1 MAVKTISFSLDAASI
16 DRAIAEVKAF
26 RDDFL
31 QKCNRLRQLV
41 GERIAWSASHGFSTA
56 LVSDVI
62 IGQGNSND
70 VQVTV
75 EDDGSVTTVIAD
87 GNEALFIEFGAG
99 VYNNGPAGTSPHP
112 WGTYTIGSYGKGN
125 GAKNAWGYRNAD
137 GTITVTRGTP
147 AAMPMYRG
155 MQDAINAFDS
165 LVQEVFGA

>member
-1 MAVKTISFSLDAASI
+1 MATKTISFSLEVGSI
-16 DRAIAEVKAF
+16 DKAIAEVIAY
-26 RDDFL
+26 RDEFQRKVD
-31 QKCNRLRQLV
+31 RLRQLV
-41 GERIAWSASHGFSTA
+41 AERIAWSASRGFSTT

-62 IGQGNSND
+62 FGSGNSSD

-75 EDDGSVTTVIAD
+75 EDDGNVTTVIAD

-99 VYNNGPAGTSPHP
+99 VFNNGPVGTSPHP

-147 AAMPMYRG
+147 SAMPMYRG
-155 MQDAINAFDS
+155 IQDAMNAFDS
-165 LVQEVFGA
+165 LVQEVFG